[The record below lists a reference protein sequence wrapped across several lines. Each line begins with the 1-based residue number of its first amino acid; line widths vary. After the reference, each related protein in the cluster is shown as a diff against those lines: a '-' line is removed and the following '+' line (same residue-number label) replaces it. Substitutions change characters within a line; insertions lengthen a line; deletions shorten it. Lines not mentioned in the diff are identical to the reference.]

1 MIKLCRHNQDAV
13 IEKIKNN
20 EFDNIAMSRSNLV
33 DDIILKMYNDGILD
47 CLTSAIKDKRADNTV
62 IPFNLVMSLS
72 IAAKMKVHSSVS
84 DIPYAITD
92 HRVLAK
98 LGYNLIDT
106 DGDIKGGLMR
116 ESSLRFL
123 LGKYTAEELFQGYND
138 TVQKHIMPK
147 LDMVPDIHILDCTE
161 VSVNL
166 DNSNYENSAFTTNK
180 YGDRDR
186 GYKLSTLRGLVD
198 DTGVIEHI
206 VFGPMNTHDLAL
218 SRDMLYTTDVFKPGD
233 ILIEDRGFLDRDTI
247 NYLKTKRGVDT
258 YVPLKSNMVSYQ
270 MAVTAAQSESVWED
284 HPSRDNQKVAFVTDL
299 GPLWESDKPKEDV
312 DFNAAV
318 VWNLENNDYYVF
330 ITTDLSK
337 SAKQILL
344 TYELR
349 PEIEED
355 YRQLKDCWK
364 LEDFKS
370 TKYNMIAFHIIT
382 VLFGYLFFQIYTAT
396 PEGED
401 YAHRSLPTI
410 LKNHQ
415 SSDFSSLIF
424 YADDEFAILS
434 IIELCDLIPQCNNL
448 ANERLRCLLGQNS
461 S

>member
-1 MIKLCRHNQDAV
+1 MIKLCKHNQDAV
-13 IEKIKNN
+13 IEKLKKN
-20 EFDNIAMSRSNLV
+20 EFDNVTMSRSNFV
-33 DDIILKMYNDGILD
+33 DDIILKMYNEGILD

-72 IAAKMKVHSSVS
+72 VAAKMKVHSSVS

-123 LGKYTAEELFQGYND
+123 FNKYTAEELFQGYND
-138 TVQKHIMPK
+138 TVQKYIMPK

-166 DNSNYENSAFTTNK
+166 DNANYENSAFTKNK
-180 YGDRDR
+180 YGELDR

-218 SRDMLYTTDVFKPGD
+218 SKDMLFTTDVFKSGD

-258 YVPLKSNMVSYQ
+258 YVPLKSNMVAYQ
-270 MAVTAAQSESVWED
+270 MAVTAAQSENVWED
-284 HPSRDNQKVAFVTDL
+284 HPSRDNQKIAFVTDL

-318 VWNLENNDYYVF
+318 VWDAENNGYYVF
-330 ITTDLSK
+330 ITTDLTK
-337 SAKQILL
+337 NAKQILL

-355 YRQLKDCWK
+355 YRQLKDFWN
-364 LEDFKS
+364 LENFKS

-396 PEGED
+396 PEGEK
-401 YAHRSLPTI
+401 YAHRCLPVI
-410 LKNHQ
+410 LKNYR
-415 SSDFSSLIF
+415 SVDFSYFIF

-434 IIELCDLIPQCNNL
+434 IMQLYDILPQCNSL
-448 ANERLRCLLGQNS
+448 AIERLRHLFEKDS

>member
-1 MIKLCRHNQDAV
+1 MIKLCKHNQDAV
-13 IEKIKNN
+13 IEKLKNN
-20 EFDNIAMSRSNLV
+20 EFDSVVMSRSNFV
-33 DDIILKMYNDGILD
+33 DDIILKMYNEGILD
-47 CLTSAIKDKRADNTV
+47 CLTSTIKDKRADNTV

-72 IAAKMKVHSSVS
+72 VAAKMKVHSAVS

-106 DGDIKGGLMR
+106 DGALGSGLMR

-123 LGKYTAEELFQGYND
+123 LNKYTAEELFQGYND

-180 YGDRDR
+180 YGDKDR
-186 GYKLSTLRGLVD
+186 GYKLATLRGLVD

-218 SRDMLYTTDVFKPGD
+218 SKDMLFTTEMFKSGD

-258 YVPLKSNMVSYQ
+258 YVPLKSNMVAYQ
-270 MAVTAAQSESVWED
+270 IAVTAAQSENVWED
-284 HPSRDNQKVAFVTDL
+284 HPSRDNQKIAFVTDL
-299 GPLWESDKPKEDV
+299 GPLWQSDKPKEDV

-318 VWNLENNDYYVF
+318 VWDVENNGYYVF
-330 ITTDLSK
+330 ITTDLTK
-337 SAKQILL
+337 NAKQILL

-355 YRQLKDCWK
+355 YRQLKDFWN

-396 PEGED
+396 PEGEG
-401 YAHRSLPTI
+401 YAHRCLPVI
-410 LKNHQ
+410 LKNYQ
-415 SSDFSSLIF
+415 TVDFPYFIF

-434 IIELCDLIPQCNNL
+434 IMQLYKLLSQCNEL
-448 ANERLRCLLGQNS
+448 VYERLCGLLEKNS

>member
-1 MIKLCRHNQDAV
+1 MLKLCRHNQDEV
-13 IEKIKNN
+13 IEKLKNN
-20 EFDNIAMSRSNLV
+20 KFDNVAMSRSNFV
-33 DDIILKMYNDGILD
+33 DDIILKMYDDGILN
-47 CLTSAIKDKRADNTV
+47 CLTSSIKDKRADNTV
-62 IPFNLVMSLS
+62 IPFNLVMSLAV
-72 IAAKMKVHSSVS
+72 AAKMKVHSSVS
-84 DIPYAITD
+84 DIPFAITD

-106 DGDIKGGLMR
+106 DGDMKRGLMS

-123 LGKYTAEELFQGYND
+123 LKKYTAEELFNGYND

-161 VSVNL
+161 ISVNL

-180 YGDRDR
+180 YGDKDR
-186 GYKLSTLRGLVD
+186 GYKLATLRGLVD

-206 VFGPMNTHDLAL
+206 VFGPMNTHDLTL
-218 SRDMLYTTDVFKPGD
+218 SKDMLFTTDTFKSGD
-233 ILIEDRGFLDRDTI
+233 ILIEDRGFLDRETI
-247 NYLKTKRGVDT
+247 NYLKTERGVDT
-258 YVPLKSNMVSYQ
+258 FVPLKSNMIAYQ
-270 MAVTAAQSESVWED
+270 TAVTAAQSENIWEA
-284 HPSRDNQKVAFVTDL
+284 HPSRKNQKIAFVTEL
-299 GPLWESDKPKEDV
+299 GTLWQSDKPKEDV

-318 VWNLENNDYYVF
+318 VWDVENNGYYVF
-330 ITTDLSK
+330 VTTDLSK

-355 YRQLKDCWK
+355 YRQLKDFWE
-364 LEDFKS
+364 LESFKS

-382 VLFGYLFFQIYTAT
+382 VLFGYFFFQIYTAT
-396 PEGED
+396 PDGERF
-401 YAHRSLPTI
+401 AHKCLPVI
-410 LKNHQ
+410 LKNYQ
-415 SSDFSSLIF
+415 TVDFPYFIF

-434 IIELCDLIPQCNNL
+434 IMQFYELLPHCNSL
-448 ANERLRCLLGQNS
+448 AYKRLRNLLEKNS